1 MTEKGVF
8 RLFSRLSNLISSPE
22 GDVFSLMPQ
31 QGHREERRAMKRIL
45 GFFLICVLVL
55 VTRTSV
61 FTQEPLRLYD
71 VSERSIRNLDSIVH
85 LLAESKFVLVGEHHN
100 EPAHHEAQLKIIRS
114 VVESGAPVAVGL
126 EMFRAD
132 SQEALDRWVA
142 GELAEGSFR
151 GIYEAN
157 WGFPWA
163 LYRDIFLYAKAK
175 QVPLVG
181 LNVPRALTRQVARHG
196 FLSLTPEQKGL
207 LPFIECKVDAE
218 YMEFIKRAHGAHAH
232 GGMNFEHFCEAQLV
246 WDKAMAI
253 YAVRYSNA
261 HPGYTM
267 VILAGT
273 AHAWK
278 KGIPAQLEERSFMP
292 YTVILPEVPGS
303 IEGTKV
309 AVDDADYLIL
319 GLVQEN

>member
-1 MTEKGVF
+1 
-8 RLFSRLSNLISSPE
+8 
-22 GDVFSLMPQ
+22 
-31 QGHREERRAMKRIL
+31 MKSII
-45 GFFLICVLVL
+45 GFFLICLLVL
-55 VTRTSV
+55 TTGRYGFSH
-61 FTQEPLRLYD
+61 EPLKLYD
-71 VSERSIRNLDSIVH
+71 ISERSIKSLGSIVP

-114 VVESGAPVAVGL
+114 LVESGAPVAVGL

-132 SQEALDRWVA
+132 SQEALGRWVA
-142 GELAEGSFR
+142 GELPERSFR
-151 GIYEAN
+151 EIYEGN

-163 LYRDIFLYAKAK
+163 LYRDIFLYAKEK

-181 LNVPRALTRQVARHG
+181 LNVPRALTRQVARYG

-207 LPFIECKVDAE
+207 LPFIECKVDPE

-232 GGMNFEHFCEAQLV
+232 GNMNFEHFCEAQLV

-253 YAVRYSNA
+253 YAIQYSNA
-261 HPGYTM
+261 RPGYTM

-273 AHAWK
+273 AHVWK
-278 KGIPAQLEERSFMP
+278 KGIPVQLEERSFMP

-303 IEGTKV
+303 IERSKA

-319 GLVQEN
+319 GLPE